1 MGRSGNG
8 NRVQLLSAKLLSFQY
23 LFLGLFF
30 ITTYLTGVSQ
40 FSASDSRPRSK
51 SLIVLETAGYPS
63 FGAVK
68 KFFKYYNLQKIT
80 FKRGEVNINVQ
91 ADDYSLPFCFAVSV
105 QRRNIFGSHLF
116 YLHLLD
122 LNHLPLED
130 MEIVDASLELS
141 FQTADCFYRTGIGTL
156 SLLDLVTQDKRVSTI
171 GNHINRS
178 SMFTSLTPSIHPVAL
193 LSVSPSCLSQDKIAS
208 VAKSLVYWA
217 TKLNQ
222 LSQFYSLTF
231 SSHKGKERVV
241 YKAN

>member
-63 FGAVK
+63 FEAVK
-68 KFFKYYNLQKIT
+68 KFFKYYNLQQII

-91 ADDYSLPFCFAVSV
+91 ADDYFLPFCFAVSV

-122 LNHLPLED
+122 LNQLLMEN
-130 MEIVDASLELS
+130 MEIFDASLELS
-141 FQTADCFYRTGIGTL
+141 F
-156 SLLDLVTQDKRVSTI
+156 
-171 GNHINRS
+171 
-178 SMFTSLTPSIHPVAL
+178 
-193 LSVSPSCLSQDKIAS
+193 
-208 VAKSLVYWA
+208 
-217 TKLNQ
+217 
-222 LSQFYSLTF
+222 
-231 SSHKGKERVV
+231 
-241 YKAN
+241 